1 MYKQSFI
8 YKVLDLLVVLLVGL
22 GMGVIMTI
30 AFMIS
35 NIFGIIVFV
44 LFIIGYILSL
54 VKSWN

>member
-1 MYKQSFI
+1 MYKQPFI
-8 YKVLDLLVVLLVGL
+8 YKFLDLLVVLLVGL

-44 LFIIGYILSL
+44 LFLIGYILSL
-54 VKSWN
+54 VKS